1 MQSDNLIKK
10 LLSAAAICEI
20 AFLAIYAIAF
30 LLINRFGISDVF
42 FESVSLCLPD
52 LIKIVLTAGG
62 FFGIWYLLK
71 KAVDPRCHKSLNGAL
86 LAAYVVISN
95 IISVISNYAINY
107 RLNHRFSGLRVQSVD
122 YLARMVRMRSYSSV
136 IGYISSAAVILL
148 WIAFGMEWYRDRLI
162 KEQTELAMK
171 AAEQNMNTAPQ
182 TENTAAMQAESS
194 ADPEWD
200 AYRSTLVKQQAAEES
215 SQEYKFDNKH

>member
-1 MQSDNLIKK
+1 MQSDDLIKK
-10 LLSAAAICEI
+10 LLKAAAICEI

-30 LLINRFGISDVF
+30 LFINRFGISDIF

-52 LIKIVLTAGG
+52 LIKIALTTCG

-71 KAVDPRCHKSLNGAL
+71 KAFDPRCYTSLNGAL

-95 IISVISNYAINY
+95 IISVISNYAFTY
-107 RLNHRFSGLRVQSVD
+107 RLNHRYSGLRVQNVD
-122 YLARMVRMRSYSSV
+122 YLARMVRMRNYSSV

-162 KEQTELAMK
+162 KEQTELAMR

-200 AYRSTLVKQQAAEES
+200 AYRSTLVKQQAAEEP